1 MANNKYHHR
10 TTIHHIFQ
18 LLTLSL
24 ILKTLLFPFYHSTD
38 FEVHRNWLALTHS
51 LPLHQWYHDNTSEW
65 TLDVPPF
72 FAYFEYFLSYFAAY
86 FDSNM
91 IQIQNLNF
99 ESQMTIFFQRSSV
112 LVSECVLYI
121 ATVRYLKSSSMSV
134 TYASSSRRGY
144 DAIVVFLLVVFNARL
159 IIVDNIHFQVS

>member
-1 MANNKYHHR
+1 
-10 TTIHHIFQ
+10 
-18 LLTLSL
+18 
-24 ILKTLLFPFYHSTD
+24 
-38 FEVHRNWLALTHS
+38 
-51 LPLHQWYHDNTSEW
+51 
-65 TLDVPPF
+65 
-72 FAYFEYFLSYFAAY
+72 
-86 FDSNM
+86 M

-144 DAIVVFLLVVFNARL
+144 DAIVVFLLVVFNAGL